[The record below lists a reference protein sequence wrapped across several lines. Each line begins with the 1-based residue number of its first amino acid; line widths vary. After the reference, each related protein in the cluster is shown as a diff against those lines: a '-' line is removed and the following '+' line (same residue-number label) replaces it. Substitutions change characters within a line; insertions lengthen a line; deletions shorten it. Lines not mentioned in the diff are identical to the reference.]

1 MYITTRYGGDQ
12 SMDKQ
17 ERWALRTE
25 QIDYAFQPIVNIH
38 TGVCLGYEA
47 LLRDYEKAGFRS
59 IQDFFDSAFE
69 EGMLAHVEL
78 LLRKKAVE
86 KLSGINHYQR
96 VRLFF
101 NLDNRALSLSD
112 DIGGGMPAILARY
125 GLHQDFICF
134 EMSERHEFQYTDDT
148 KAMLNAYKHFGYK
161 IAIDDFGTG
170 FSGLQLLYHSEPDF
184 IKIDRFFITNIE
196 NDSRKKLFLSKVLNL
211 AHILGIMVIA
221 EGVETKKEYFICR
234 EIGCDFVQGYLV
246 QRPTVNLAELKFKYE
261 TISTLSTKD
270 MRERTIDHRL
280 LYDQME
286 YIEAIHLYEDQKGRP
301 TDMSIVFDRFRKNK
315 TSTFFPVVNGN
326 NEPIGLIR
334 EKELK
339 EYVYS
344 KYGKDLLLNKTYGK
358 TLVDFLIKCPA
369 CEISTKIEHILE
381 VFSVDEHSDGVILTE
396 NSRYL
401 GFLSA
406 RALLKVVNDKNLAIA
421 RDSNP
426 LTKLPGNTMINEYIE
441 QVLKDQQNA
450 YILAYFDF
458 DNFKPYNDRY
468 GFRQGD
474 RAILLFSDILKKTS
488 NMNRFF
494 VGHIGGDDF
503 FAGFRIGDIDRD
515 SIYIIIRNI
524 ANKFRDDIVGLYDQ
538 EDRVRG
544 YIIASDRYDNK
555 RQFSFLTASAGVLDI
570 CKGPREVTIEEVVS
584 TLSTLKKTA
593 KLTDRKIASAYLDNY
608 DSPGPTSF
616 KPAGFFNERT
626 A

>member
-1 MYITTRYGGDQ
+1 
-12 SMDKQ
+12 MDKQ
-17 ERWALRTE
+17 EEWALRTE

-47 LLRDYEKAGFRS
+47 LLRDYEKAGFHS

-101 NLDNRALSLSD
+101 NLDNRSLALFD
-112 DIGGGMPAILARY
+112 DIDGGMSVTLAKY

-134 EMSERHEFQYTDDT
+134 EMSERHEFQYTGDT

-196 NDSRKKLFLSKVLNL
+196 NDSRKKPFLSKVLNL

-246 QRPTVNLAELKFKYE
+246 QRPAVNLAELTFKHE
-261 TISTLSTKD
+261 AISALSTKD

-286 YIEAIHLYEDQKGRP
+286 YIE
-301 TDMSIVFDRFRKNK
+301 
-315 TSTFFPVVNGN
+315 
-326 NEPIGLIR
+326 
-334 EKELK
+334 

-344 KYGKDLLLNKTYGK
+344 KYGKDLLFNKTYGK

-369 CEISTKIEHILE
+369 CEISTKIEKILE
-381 VFSVDEHSDGVILTE
+381 IFSVDEHSEGVILTE

-406 RALLKVVNDKNLAIA
+406 
-421 RDSNP
+421 
-426 LTKLPGNTMINEYIE
+426 
-441 QVLKDQQNA
+441 
-450 YILAYFDF
+450 
-458 DNFKPYNDRY
+458 
-468 GFRQGD
+468 

-503 FAGFRIGDIDRD
+503 FTGFRISDIDRD
-515 SIYIIIRNI
+515 SIYIIIRHI
-524 ANKFRDDIVGLYDQ
+524 ANKFRDAIVGLYDQ
-538 EDRVRG
+538 EDRIRG

-555 RQFSFLTASAGVLDI
+555 RQFPFLTASAGVLELH
-570 CKGPREVTIEEVVS
+570 KGSKDATIEEVIS
-584 TLSTLKKTA
+584 MLSSLKKTA
-593 KLTDRKIASAYLDNY
+593 KTIDHKIASAHLVDL
-608 DSPGPTSF
+608 T
-616 KPAGFFNERT
+616 ERISIEQKALLIGTT